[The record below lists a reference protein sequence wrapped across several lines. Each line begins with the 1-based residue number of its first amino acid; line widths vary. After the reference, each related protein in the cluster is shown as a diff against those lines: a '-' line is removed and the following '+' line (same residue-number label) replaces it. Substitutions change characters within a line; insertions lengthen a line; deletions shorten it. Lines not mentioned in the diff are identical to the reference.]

1 VLKEYIEHMSVL
13 SATSIAR
20 VQTLTKQLSP
30 AAELDP
36 EFEGLSE
43 DQRQDLATVQR
54 LQRPLI
60 SGAQPAA
67 TYAGVP
73 TLHLTV
79 QEGAVGLGDGPRG
92 GSQPDGS
99 LASLVYAAHDLN
111 DQDRVDSPV
120 LDLLA

>member
-1 VLKEYIEHMSVL
+1 MSVL

-43 DQRQDLATVQR
+43 EQRQDLATVQR

-60 SGAQPAA
+60 SGAQPRF
-67 TYAGVP
+67 P
-73 TLHLTV
+73 SN
-79 QEGAVGLGDGPRG
+79 R
-92 GSQPDGS
+92 
-99 LASLVYAAHDLN
+99 
-111 DQDRVDSPV
+111 R
-120 LDLLA
+120 